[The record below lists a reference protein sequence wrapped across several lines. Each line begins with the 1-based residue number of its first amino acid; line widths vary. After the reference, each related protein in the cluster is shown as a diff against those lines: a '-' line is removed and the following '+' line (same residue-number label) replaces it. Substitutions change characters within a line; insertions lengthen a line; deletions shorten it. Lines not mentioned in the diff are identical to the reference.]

1 MAFQCSSCSRQL
13 ADASDPSDPPQFCM
27 YCGYRLRG
35 STPAPTALHEPELS
49 DSRTSAFVARPDD
62 NEATTKS
69 YPETSQAPEATPSVV
84 GGFELVR
91 LLGSG
96 GMGQVYEA
104 VHPGNGQRVAIK
116 LLSRRLAA
124 STSSVERFRQEG
136 RVASQISHPHC
147 VFVLRADT
155 DAGRPYIMME
165 LMPGRTLKD
174 IVDDDGPMKVPE
186 AIGRILDVIDGLTQ
200 AHELGVIH
208 RDVKPSN
215 CFLTADNRVKVGD
228 FGLSKSLAT
237 EQPNQQLTHS
247 GAFLGTVLFAS
258 PEQIRGEPVSYDSDV
273 YAVCATMYFLL
284 IGRAPFQH
292 ESLTASL
299 AKAVSEPPPPIRPK
313 RPDVPAEL
321 EKIILKGLDRD
332 RQKRYATLDELR
344 HALEDVRPE
353 RQQAARPRSMIMAY
367 AIDCA
372 LLGLAGIPL
381 EILRGMLLNDQLVGK
396 PLTFSWLTLLLTLVY
411 FSLFE
416 GLLGWTLGKRL
427 LRLRVSRVGETGPP
441 GLIPATIRTLI
452 FNFIWLMLTT
462 IPEWFVDHWP
472 RGVAGGFAAVG
483 SFMLGTIL
491 LLLQLKHSK
500 HGWRGVHDRLSGC
513 RVTSRNFNNPPVSL
527 ESLYEASIWDRVQP
541 SPTPLPSQLGS
552 FTINH
557 KLTDLDDGGMVWH
570 AEDRSLGR
578 RVLLHI
584 LPIGQ
589 DDPIRGEAP
598 LVRSHRLRII
608 GHGMILWDGS
618 PRAWVGYVAPAGVPL
633 ADCVSQAKPLSWITT
648 RSLLEQLALELES
661 SQQEGRLPG
670 PLSIEQ
676 VWVEPNGRLQL
687 LDFPLQ
693 GLAPEQKVKTDSSP
707 NSLIRQVASLAL
719 EGRARNDVAPIAA
732 PIPFHASRLTKEFFE
747 EDLDLAEVRHK
758 LSDDHQQPGM
768 VTTGMRAGH
777 LAVQGSMMAI
787 GLFLMTIMSGGF
799 SFSMAMT
806 HRFRPKPPI
815 EIAAVMKNPTELAAL
830 QKRIEEST
838 DIIQDKQ
845 SVLRRLSP
853 EEIHTS
859 IALVEEGIAQEQKD
873 IENLER
879 SLIAPERKLLSSI
892 GSSIGRVREELAAPE
907 AKNVNLRL
915 LEVILNGDRKRLP
928 GSDMNR
934 FREVYGLATII
945 WVLVWPAIWVVFA
958 LLFRGG
964 LSLYF
969 AGLALVRRSG
979 RPLGRLWCAL
989 RELLI
994 WTPFTFGIVLT
1005 VWIQMSQPLMA
1016 QTRAIIWLLTLLLL
1030 PVYVVI
1036 ALRQPSRPPQDRLLG
1051 SYIVPR

>member
-1 MAFQCSSCSRQL
+1 MAFQCPSCSRQL

-49 DSRTSAFVARPDD
+49 DSRTSAFVARPAD
-62 NEATTKS
+62 NEATTKT
-69 YPETSQAPEATPSVV
+69 YPEASQAPEATPSVV
-84 GGFELVR
+84 GGFQLVR

-174 IVDDDGPMKVPE
+174 IIDDDGPMKVPE

-332 RQKRYATLDELR
+332 RQKRWATLDELR

-353 RQQAARPRSMIMAY
+353 RQQAARPRSLIMAY
-367 AIDCA
+367 TIDCA
-372 LLGLAGIPL
+372 VIGFAGLPL
-381 EILRGMLLNDQLVGK
+381 EIAHGLLMGDD
-396 PLTFSWLTLLLTLVY
+396 LTGLHITFTWMTLILGILY
-411 FSLFE
+411 FTLFE
-416 GLLGWTLGKRL
+416 GILGWTLGKRL

-441 GLIPATIRTLI
+441 GLIPAAIRSLV
-452 FNFIWLMLTT
+452 FNFMWLMLTT
-462 IPEWFVDHWP
+462 MPEWFVDHWP

-491 LLLQLKHSK
+491 LLLQLKHSTY
-500 HGWRGVHDRLSGC
+500 GWRGVHDRLSGC

-541 SPTPLPSQLGS
+541 SPTPLPAQLGS

-557 KLTDLDDGGMVWH
+557 KLADLDDGGMVWH

-598 LVRSHRLRII
+598 MVRSHRLRII
-608 GHGMILWDGS
+608 GHGMTVWDGS
-618 PRAWVGYVAPAGVPL
+618 PRAWVAYVAPAGVPL

-648 RSLLEQLALELES
+648 RSLLEQLTLELES
-661 SQQEGRLPG
+661 SQQEGQLPG
-670 PLSIEQ
+670 PLSIDQ

-687 LDFPLQ
+687 LDFPLP
-693 GLAPEQKVKTDSSP
+693 GLAPEQKVKSDSSP
-707 NSLIRQVASLAL
+707 HSLIRQVASLAL

-747 EDLDLAEVRHK
+747 EDLDLAKVRHK

-787 GLFLMTIMSGGF
+787 GLSLMLFMSGGLALT
-799 SFSMAMT
+799 MALSSTEMA
-806 HRFRPKPPI
+806 RQPI
-815 EIAAVMKNPTELAAL
+815 VISAVLKNPAELAAL
-830 QKRIEEST
+830 QTKILDSKLKK
-838 DIIQDKQ
+838 QDKAA
-845 SVLRRLSP
+845 LLDRLSP
-853 EEIHTS
+853 TELNKSMAIIEDRVSEGKKDFEIF
-859 IALVEEGIAQEQKD
+859 
-873 IENLER
+873 ER

-892 GSSIGRVREELAAPE
+892 SRVRAELGPAEAAD
-907 AKNVNLRL
+907 VNLRMLELYL
-915 LEVILNGDRKRLP
+915 LRDKSQLP
-928 GSDMNR
+928 FADLNR
-934 FREVYGLATII
+934 FREMMGRSVTAFVITWPVI
-945 WVLVWPAIWVVFA
+945 WIFFA
-958 LLFRGG
+958 LIFRGG
-964 LSLYF
+964 LSFYF
-969 AGLALVRRSG
+969 AGLALVRRNG

-989 RELLI
+989 REFL
-994 WTPFTFGIVLT
+994 VLT
-1005 VWIQMSQPLMA
+1005 PLTLGTLLTIWIQVLQPLMA
-1016 QTRAIIWLLTLLLL
+1016 QTRAIVWLLTLLLL

-1036 ALRQPSRPPQDRLLG
+1036 ALRLPSRPPQDRLFG